1 MHQADKLQFE
11 RTAREFAE
19 WRAVPEAQ
27 RSPAPAWWWQ
37 AAVIAAAQPEAM
49 TALLC
54 YRFQLPVGSTYAE
67 AAAVLLATLADQTS
81 MSWPDEFPRKIERS
95 KAPDERGSSD

>member
-1 MHQADKLQFE
+1 VHEADKLQLE
-11 RTAREFAE
+11 RTAREFSD
-19 WRAVPEAQ
+19 WRAVPKEQ

-37 AAVIAAAQPEAM
+37 VAVIAAAQPEAM
-49 TALLC
+49 PALLC

-81 MSWPDEFPRKIERS
+81 VSPPDGFPRKTER
-95 KAPDERGSSD
+95 

>member
-11 RTAREFAE
+11 RTAREYSD
-19 WRAVPEAQ
+19 WLAVPKEQ

-37 AAVIAAAQPEAM
+37 SAVIAAAHPEAM

-67 AAAVLLATLADQTS
+67 AAAVLSATLADQTS
-81 MSWPDEFPRKIERS
+81 MSWPDEFPRKIERP
-95 KAPDERGSSD
+95 KNQDE

>member
-11 RTAREFAE
+11 RTAREFAD
-19 WRAVPEAQ
+19 WRAVPKEQ

-37 AAVIAAAQPEAM
+37 AAVSAVAQPEAM
-49 TALLC
+49 TAWLC

-67 AAAVLLATLADQTS
+67 APAFVLATLAGQTS
-81 MSWPDEFPRKIERS
+81 MSWPDEFPRKIERP
-95 KAPDERGSSD
+95 KKPDE